1 MGGGFLFARLTV
13 PQTTEG
19 WTNKGALKAG
29 PSCTICKIVRIFAET
44 NLTPHIMAR
53 YINPFTDWGFKHIFG
68 QEITKDYPLAE
79 LI

>member
-1 MGGGFLFARLTV
+1 MHGSLSHRPPMGGLTR
-13 PQTTEG
+13 
-19 WTNKGALKAG
+19 GALKAG

-68 QEITKDYPLAE
+68 
-79 LI
+79 